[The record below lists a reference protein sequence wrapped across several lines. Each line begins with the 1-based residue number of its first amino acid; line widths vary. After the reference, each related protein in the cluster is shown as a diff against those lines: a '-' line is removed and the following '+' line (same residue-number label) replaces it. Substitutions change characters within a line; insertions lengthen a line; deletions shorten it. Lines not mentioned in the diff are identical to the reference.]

1 MGLPHFIVLLL
12 ILFST
17 TILCMLVD
25 YWDVD
30 RRAIQRGET
39 SNVISFPH
47 HEEEASTEH
56 KRAA

>member
-17 TILCMLVD
+17 TALCMLID

-30 RRAIQRGET
+30 RRAIQRGDT
-39 SNVISFPH
+39 SNVISLPH
-47 HEEEASTEH
+47 REEEATTEH